1 MLSSLLSAMT
11 SNDAKTANGMATNST
26 TGSGRVDLFGAIGSL
41 RAQDDENV
49 IKMFAR
55 AYGENKVDALRILFY
70 ARDVRGGQGE
80 RKTFR
85 TLIRYLARTEPEV
98 LLKNLHLVAVYGRWD
113 DLFELIGTPLEGEAL
128 RFYSAALINSDRL
141 AAKWAPR
148 EKSSKALVARKLTK
162 VLGVT
167 PKEYRKRLAEL
178 TQVVETAMCSGAW
191 DNIKFDH
198 VPSVA
203 MKNYSKAFEKNAPG
217 KWLAYTEALSKG
229 EVKVNASALF
239 PHDLVKQILT
249 TGYNVNSLTVPQ
261 RALINGQWKAL
272 PNYFGES
279 GENVLPVV
287 DVSGSMSCHIDI
299 DAKTG
304 QRKSDLLAI
313 HVSLALGLY
322 SAEKNKG
329 IFKDHFVTFSNT
341 PKLQKLSGDDI
352 VARCQQLNSSEWGM
366 NTNLEAVFKLI
377 LNAAIKHSVPV
388 SDMPTMLLILSDM
401 EFDAC
406 ASLNAMEMIEQSYAA
421 YGYKAPKIVF
431 WNLNARPG
439 NNPVKSHKN
448 GAALVSGYS
457 PSILGALLGVSIE
470 EFTPE
475 GVMRK
480 VIDGDRYAAVTA

>member
-1 MLSSLLSAMT
+1 MLSSLLTAMT

-41 RAQDDENV
+41 RAQSEESV

-55 AYGENKVDALRILFY
+55 AYGESKLDAMRILFY

-85 TLIRYLARTEPEV
+85 TLVRYLAKTEPSV
-98 LLKNLHLVAVYGRWD
+98 LVKNLHLIPVYGRWD
-113 DLFELIGTPLEGEAL
+113 DLFELIGTPLETEAL
-128 RFYSAALINSDRL
+128 RFYSAALVNSDRL

-148 EKSSKALVARKLTK
+148 EKSSKSLIAHKLTK

-167 PKEYRKRLAEL
+167 PKQYRKRLAEL

-191 DNIKFDH
+191 DDIKFDH

-203 MKNYSKAFEKNAPG
+203 MKNYRKAFEKNAPQ
-217 KWLAYTEALSKG
+217 KWLAYTEALAKG

-239 PHDLVKQILT
+239 PHDIVKGILT
-249 TGYNVNSLTVPQ
+249 NYSPTVPQ
-261 RALINGQWKAL
+261 RNLINAQWKAL
-272 PNYFGES
+272 PNYFAES

-287 DVSGSMSCHIDI
+287 DVSGSMSVTIDP
-299 DAKTG
+299 
-304 QRKSDLLAI
+304 KSSLQAI
-313 HVSLALGLY
+313 HISLALGLY
-322 SAEKNKG
+322 CAERNNG
-329 IFKDHFVTFSNT
+329 IFKDHFVTFSNQ
-341 PKLQKLSGDDI
+341 PKLQKLAGDDI
-352 VARCQQLNSSEWGM
+352 INRCTQLRQVEWGM
-366 NTNLEAVFKLI
+366 NTNLTAVFDLI
-377 LNAAIKHSVPV
+377 LNAAVKHKVPV

-401 EFDAC
+401 EFDSC
-406 ASLNAMEMIEQSYAA
+406 ASLNAMEMIEAKYAA
-421 YGYKAPKIVF
+421 SGYKAPKIVF
-431 WNLNARPG
+431 WNLNARPE
-439 NNPVKSHKN
+439 NNPVKAHKN

-457 PSILGALLGVSIE
+457 PSILGALLGVKIE

-480 VIDGDRYAAVTA
+480 TIDGPRYEAVAV